1 MEKELKKDTEYLY
14 VNYELIKKYSNK
26 IKLVVDS
33 EVIYEGEISNN
44 LAFELNK
51 FEIGKFVRL
60 YIETYGYYFFVDKE
74 IIAY

>member
-1 MEKELKKDTEYLY
+1 MEKELKKDSEYLY

-33 EVIYEGEISNN
+33 EVIYEGEISSD
-44 LAFELNK
+44 LMFKLNK

-60 YIETYGYYFFVDKE
+60 YVEIDGCYLFIDKE